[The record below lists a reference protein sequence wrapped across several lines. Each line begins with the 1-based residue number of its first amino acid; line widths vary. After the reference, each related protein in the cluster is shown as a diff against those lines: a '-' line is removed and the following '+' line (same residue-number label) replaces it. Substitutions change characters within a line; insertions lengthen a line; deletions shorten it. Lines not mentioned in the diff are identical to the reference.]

1 MSMAMGECPLFAAT
15 PLNRN
20 LHVSGSARYTVVNST
35 FSPSAWYRKSSGEV
49 ERRGRLAC
57 NEPTSVTWCDQ
68 INSCLAK
75 SPKEKLTPCCHF
87 EGPPGALGL
96 FVML

>member
-1 MSMAMGECPLFAAT
+1 MSMTMGEFPLFAAT
-15 PLNRN
+15 PLNWKV
-20 LHVSGSARYTVVNST
+20 HVSGSARYTVVNSP
-35 FSPSAWYRKSSGEV
+35 FPPWVWYLKSFGEV
-49 ERRGRLAC
+49 ESGGRPAC
-57 NEPTSVTWCDQ
+57 NEPTSVTWRAQ

-75 SPKEKLTPCCHF
+75 SPNEKRTPCCHV